1 MENFAELARC
11 RQSVR
16 RYTDRP
22 VEREKL
28 EQCLETTRLSPS
40 ANNAQPWRFVVVD
53 RPELRAEVARCAML
67 GGMNRWASEAPVFVV
82 VVLERPNLL
91 AAVGSV
97 LQNKEYRLLDV
108 GMAAN
113 QFCLQAAD
121 LGLGTCMVG
130 WFDEKRVRRL
140 LGVPRGKR
148 IPLLIAVGYGEEP
161 LRAKIRKTTDAMA
174 SWNRY

>member
-16 RYTDRP
+16 RYADRP

-53 RPELRAEVARCAML
+53 RPELRAEVVRCAML
-67 GGMNRWASEAPVFVV
+67 GGMNRWASEAPVFVA

-97 LQNKEYRLLDV
+97 L
-108 GMAAN
+108 
-113 QFCLQAAD
+113 
-121 LGLGTCMVG
+121 
-130 WFDEKRVRRL
+130 
-140 LGVPRGKR
+140 
-148 IPLLIAVGYGEEP
+148 
-161 LRAKIRKTTDAMA
+161 
-174 SWNRY
+174 